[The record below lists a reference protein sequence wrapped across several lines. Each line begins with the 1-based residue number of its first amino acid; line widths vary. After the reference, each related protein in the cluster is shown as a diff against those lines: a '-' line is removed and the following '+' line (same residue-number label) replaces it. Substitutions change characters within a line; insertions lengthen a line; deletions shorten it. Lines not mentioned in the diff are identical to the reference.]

1 MDFGKWGELID
12 VFLEKNSQINLS
24 AIRDA
29 EGVYVKHVLDS
40 LELLKIFSFSS
51 GQVVCDLGTGWGFP
65 LLPLAIES
73 PDVRFVGMDARKK
86 KIDAIAAI
94 VASLK
99 LQAASDDFLENVDL
113 VWSRVEE
120 WSAGGWQQKAAN
132 WKLQETLYL
141 ASNNWIASSQNS
153 SPQGHFLA
161 DAHSAQWQIPKKF
174 DVVMARAVAHVEKLI
189 PWMIQIVKK
198 KGTLILYKEKKPK
211 AEGLKQKGEYEIL
224 LELCQKYKIS
234 IQKEHSYVLEEWGVD
249 PVASYGARRVIYI
262 LH

>member
-24 AIRDA
+24 AIRDV

-40 LELLKIFSFSS
+40 LELLKIFSFDS

-73 PDVRFVGMDARKK
+73 PEVRFVGMDARKK
-86 KIDAIAAI
+86 KIDAIASM
-94 VASLK
+94 VESLK

-120 WSAGGWQQKAAN
+120 WSAGGWQQKAAS

-153 SPQGHFLA
+153 S
-161 DAHSAQWQIPKKF
+161 QWQIPKKF

-189 PWMIQIVKK
+189 PWMMQIVKK

-211 AEGLKQKGEYEIL
+211 AEGWKQKDEYEIL
-224 LELCQKYKIS
+224 LKLCQKYKLS